1 VARPSDVLRS
11 FRLRAVPGNVGIAGL
26 PDDHAALLREDLAP
40 VFAALC
46 ASESGASDIVLRATP
61 GDESGKTSAVLEA
74 RHLLHEASLALA
86 DILDA
91 AFELVGAG
99 LPLPDVDCGL
109 TFPTTSRSPSSVT
122 EGP

>member
-1 VARPSDVLRS
+1 MARPSDVLRP
-11 FRLRAVPGNVGIAGL
+11 FRLEAVPGNVGIAGF
-26 PDDHAALLREDLAP
+26 PVDHAALLREDLAP

-46 ASESGASDIVLRATP
+46 ASESRTSDIVVRATP
-61 GDESGKTSAVLEA
+61 EYESGKASAVLEA
-74 RHLLHEASLALA
+74 QHLLHEASLALA

-99 LPLPDVDCGL
+99 LPLRDVDCGL
-109 TFPTTSRSPSSVT
+109 TFPTTSRSPNSVT